1 MDSCAE
7 GQKMGNG
14 SRNYTRATIK
24 RLYGLSGNECSFP
37 GCNKRLVNDKNA
49 LDSNICHIEAAEMG
63 GERYNPNMTDAE
75 RADYKNLILL
85 CVQHHAET
93 NDVEK
98 YTVDI
103 LRMMKQN
110 HESQYLNEKMNSNPS
125 MIKNTINAISRIE
138 LDNYPDTPGL
148 NVIDPGEKI
157 AFNCIKRNSSI
168 IREYKV
174 YFTKLNT
181 LYKELEKQGSV
192 KKEKLLRNIRI
203 IYENVRAGFILDSKE
218 SLKIIQLNS
227 DEIFEKVYDT
237 LYHTLDDSGFW
248 DEDIVLGIRI
258 VMVDA
263 FIRCKI
269 LEEPPT

>member
-1 MDSCAE
+1 
-7 GQKMGNG
+7 
-14 SRNYTRATIK
+14 
-24 RLYGLSGNECSFP
+24 
-37 GCNKRLVNDKNA
+37 
-49 LDSNICHIEAAEMG
+49 
-63 GERYNPNMTDAE
+63 
-75 RADYKNLILL
+75 
-85 CVQHHAET
+85 
-93 NDVEK
+93 
-98 YTVDI
+98 
-103 LRMMKQN
+103 MMKQN